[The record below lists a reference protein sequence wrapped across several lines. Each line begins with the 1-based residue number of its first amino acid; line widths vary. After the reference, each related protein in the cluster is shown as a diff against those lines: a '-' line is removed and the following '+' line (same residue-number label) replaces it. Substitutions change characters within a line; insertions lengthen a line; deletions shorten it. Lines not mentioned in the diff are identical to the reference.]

1 MPNTKQQMLEARL
14 QRRLRRLGMTG
25 FDTYCDYLFSPEG
38 MRAELTHMI
47 DVVTTN
53 KTEFFRESPHYDYL
67 TQAVLPQLLE
77 GSKIG
82 RHKVLIWSAGCS
94 TGEEPYTLAMVL
106 SEFAKA
112 CPGFSFNILA
122 TDISTTVLEKAQL
135 GVYDID
141 KISALPLLL
150 QRRYFIRGND
160 KNRFCARV
168 IPEIRNN
175 IQFRRLNLLDKEYRI
190 RNQVDIIFC
199 RNVFIYFNRVTQQS
213 VIDKFIERLRPGG
226 YLFLG
231 HTETLAGT
239 KSGLFSVA
247 PAVFR
252 KQL

>member
-1 MPNTKQQMLEARL
+1 
-14 QRRLRRLGMTG
+14 
-25 FDTYCDYLFSPEG
+25 
-38 MRAELTHMI
+38 
-47 DVVTTN
+47 
-53 KTEFFRESPHYDYL
+53 
-67 TQAVLPQLLE
+67 
-77 GSKIG
+77 KIG